1 MPQLDPLGVPGA
13 PVDTLNAA
21 MSRAQTLSWAGGRL
35 LLVTDWQ
42 GRRPQARYGAVLM
55 PAAGRGEPLVLA
67 AAFGPRFGPAGS
79 QALQE
84 LVRWAQRQ
92 ELALR
97 ETVLSPGDFT
107 RVLEEPDTEELRHL
121 VAASNPT
128 DPAIYTTSHSLA
140 GKAAGDD

>member
-13 PVDTLNAA
+13 PVETLNAA
-21 MSRAQTLSWAGGRL
+21 LPRLQALSSAGGRL

-42 GRRPQARYGAVLM
+42 GRRPQARYGAVLL
-55 PAAGRGEPLVLA
+55 PAAGQDPLVLA

-79 QALQE
+79 QALEQ
-84 LVRWAQRQ
+84 LVRWAQGHG
-92 ELALR
+92 LTLR
-97 ETVLSPGDFT
+97 ETVLNPSDFT

-128 DPAIYTTSHSLA
+128 DPAIYTTSHTLT
-140 GKAAGDD
+140 GRAAGDD